1 MRFGEYNL
9 QKAAATATTPT
20 SKGQRFGLK
29 KVQNTANNIAGK
41 FQLKF
46 ETLSNRFRPPCESP
60 LSFQG
65 SLFDSDFN
73 SNRTL
78 YKYTPDDFRPKFDD
92 ESTYV
97 FATNLTNFAKRKQL
111 TGKSTKIYSKLVSS
125 GASTLDARN
134 RKFSINT
141 NSSQKSSLQRLKDER
156 RCIFKEL
163 LELSSCD
170 ESLEYRLVKDYLESN
185 SYSDIENDTD
195 FKDYLKK
202 KNYQDILD
210 YLDRRSENL
219 PLKNSRN
226 LSKSLKSL
234 YCPTEEEESSIICDK
249 CKSEYSKSPSR
260 PSTRIKN
267 FMPQKNYEDIYN
279 FCNNFFVESLKDNR
293 NREKMHLPEYSEKAY
308 RKLLKTYCSERGYT
322 CIRKYVY
329 DKFTQYLDKIDGV
342 RDT

>member
-9 QKAAATATTPT
+9 QKAASAT

-29 KVQNTANNIAGK
+29 KVQNIAGK
-41 FQLKF
+41 FQSKF
-46 ETLSNRFRPPCESP
+46 ETLSNRFRPSCESP

-78 YKYTPDDFRPKFDD
+78 YKYTPEDFRPKFDD
-92 ESTYV
+92 ESNYV
-97 FATNLTNFAKRKQL
+97 FATNLSNFAKRKQL

-125 GASTLDARN
+125 GASTIDTRN
-134 RKFSINT
+134 RKFSLNT
-141 NSSQKSSLQRLKDER
+141 NSSQKSSLQRLKEER

-202 KNYQDILD
+202 KNYHDILD
-210 YLDRRSENL
+210 YLDRRSENHL
-219 PLKNSRN
+219 PLRNSRT

-234 YCPTEEEESSIICDK
+234 YCPTEVSSIACDK
-249 CKSEYSKSPSR
+249 CKSEYSSKSPTRPQSR
-260 PSTRIKN
+260 VD
-267 FMPQKNYEDIYN
+267 KNYENIYD
-279 FCNNFFVESLKDNR
+279 FCNNFFMESLKDNR
-293 NREKMHLPEYSEKAY
+293 NREKLQLPEYSDKAY

-329 DKFTQYLDKIDGV
+329 EKFTQYLDKVEGV
-342 RDT
+342 RFLVWIL

>member
-9 QKAAATATTPT
+9 QKAAAT

-41 FQLKF
+41 FQSKF
-46 ETLSNRFRPPCESP
+46 ETLSNRFRPSCESP

-73 SNRTL
+73 SSKTL
-78 YKYTPDDFRPKFDD
+78 YKYTPEDFRPKFND
-92 ESTYV
+92 ESNYV
-97 FATNLTNFAKRKQL
+97 FATNLSNFSKRKQL

-125 GASTLDARN
+125 GASTIDARN
-134 RKFSINT
+134 RKFSLNT
-141 NSSQKSSLQRLKDER
+141 NSSQKSSLRRLKEER

-210 YLDRRSENL
+210 YLDRRSENHQ
-219 PLKNSRN
+219 PLKNSRT

-234 YCPTEEEESSIICDK
+234 YCPTEEESSIICKK

-260 PSTRIKN
+260 PSTRANDFK
-267 FMPQKNYEDIYN
+267 PHKNYEEIYD
-279 FCNNFFVESLKDNR
+279 FCNNFFTESLKDNR
-293 NREKMHLPEYSEKAY
+293 NREKLQLPEYSDKAY
-308 RKLLKTYCSERGYT
+308 RKLLKGYCSERGYS
-322 CIRKYVY
+322 CIRKYVNE
-329 DKFTQYLDKIDGV
+329 KFTQYLDKIEGV
-342 RDT
+342 RFLVV